1 MAFLLA
7 CNGKMCAVWMGYN
20 KTCAE
25 ISRGP
30 LPPATRPPQ
39 PIYSQSPHFGQSV
52 PATSRPSKA
61 DVRRNRSLVWAHA
74 PISARQVLSANFQY
88 KGVIFHLKN
97 KRILFKKYAFLTL
110 SQEARWHLM
119 FWKEKRLP
127 AVTDPLSFYWT
138 TSFILLNNYWHTTS
152 SVLKTWWQEHKRPQ
166 CSIVKL
172 NIINNIEN
180 KQFFYLLIELM
191 WSWTNN

>member
-1 MAFLLA
+1 MAFPLA

-52 PATSRPSKA
+52 PATSSPSKA

-88 KGVIFHLKN
+88 QGVIFHRKN

-110 SQEARWHLM
+110 SQEAMTSDVLER
-119 FWKEKRLP
+119 EKITGSNRS
-127 AVTDPLSFYWT
+127 TF
-138 TSFILLNNYWHTTS
+138 FLLNNQLYFTKQLLTYDLKCLS
-152 SVLKTWWQEHKRPQ
+152 ALKTWWQENKRHQ
-166 CSIVKL
+166 SSINSSIK
-172 NIINNIEN
+172 
-180 KQFFYLLIELM
+180 YY
-191 WSWTNN
+191 